1 MDFRDLRHKPA
12 NTDSTFMVT
21 LTLTVED
28 ARALWSAAADRAL
41 AAPGMTIADV
51 LDTIG
56 PREDPSILECIS
68 MLTAPAAI
76 PGCALEA
83 FDVRDELVSRQVI
96 HLLPVQE
103 RGAPLLPAA
112 NG

>member
-1 MDFRDLRHKPA
+1 MDFRDLRHTSVKA
-12 NTDSTFMVT
+12 GSAFTVT

-41 AAPGMTIADV
+41 ASPGMTIADV

-56 PREDPSILECIS
+56 PREDPSIADCIA

-76 PGCALEA
+76 SGCALEG
-83 FDVRDELVSRQVI
+83 FEVSEEPVPGQVI
-96 HLLPVQE
+96 HLLPLHE
-103 RGAPLLPAA
+103 RAAPLLPAA

>member
-1 MDFRDLRHKPA
+1 MDFRDLRHTPVKPGSA
-12 NTDSTFMVT
+12 FTVT

-28 ARALWSAAADRAL
+28 ASALWSAAADRAL

-56 PREDPSILECIS
+56 PREDPAIADCIS
-68 MLTAPAAI
+68 VLTAPAGLA
-76 PGCALEA
+76 GCALEA
-83 FDVRDELVSRQVI
+83 FEVFEEPTPGQVF
-96 HLLPVQE
+96 HLLPAQE
-103 RGAPLLPAA
+103 RGTTLLPAA

>member
-1 MDFRDLRHKPA
+1 MDFRDLRHVSA
-12 NTDSTFMVT
+12 NKGSSFVVT

-56 PREDPSILECIS
+56 PREDPAILECIS

-76 PGCALEA
+76 AGCALDA
-83 FDVRDELVSRQVI
+83 YDVSEEPVPGQVI
-96 HLLPVQE
+96 HLLPVQD

>member
-1 MDFRDLRHKPA
+1 MDSRDLRHKLASA
-12 NTDSTFMVT
+12 NSTFMVT

-28 ARALWSAAADRAL
+28 AKALWSAAADRAL

-56 PREDPSILECIS
+56 PREDPAIAECIS

-83 FDVRDELVSRQVI
+83 FEVRADPVPGQVI

-103 RGAPLLPAA
+103 CGAPLLPAM

>member
-1 MDFRDLRHKPA
+1 MDFRDLRQTPA
-12 NTDSTFMVT
+12 TTGSAFMVT

-28 ARALWSAAADRAL
+28 VRALWGAAADRAL
-41 AAPGMTIADV
+41 AAPGMTVADV

-56 PREDPSILECIS
+56 PREDPAIAECLS
-68 MLTAPAAI
+68 MLTAPAGIA
-76 PGCALEA
+76 GCALDTFE
-83 FDVRDELVSRQVI
+83 VRAHPVPGQVV

-103 RGAPLLPAA
+103 HGAPLLPAA

>member
-1 MDFRDLRHKPA
+1 MDFRDLRHISA
-12 NTDSTFMVT
+12 NSAEAFVVT

-28 ARALWSAAADRAL
+28 TQALWSAAADRAL

-51 LDTIG
+51 LDTLG
-56 PREDPSILECIS
+56 PREDPSIADCIS
-68 MLTAPAAI
+68 MLTAPAGIA
-76 PGCALEA
+76 GCALEA
-83 FDVRDELVSRQVI
+83 FEVREEVPGQVI

-103 RGAPLLPAA
+103 RAAPLLPAA